1 MKVVFLKDVE
11 GSGRV
16 GEIKNV
22 ADGYARNFL
31 LPRGLAAPATADA
44 IKKGEA
50 RAAAE
55 ARRQAQLDEEA
66 QTLAEKLSGAAI
78 ALTVKAGRRG
88 RLFGS
93 VTQAD
98 IAEEAMKLLG
108 RDLDRHQ
115 VLLAEPIKQV
125 GSYEITLQLTRN
137 VQATLPLEVIP
148 EGGPTEEQAEAEQEA
163 AAQEETEAT
172 EEAEEATQAEQEET
186 EATEEAEEATQAE
199 QEETEATEEAE
210 EATQAEQEE
219 AAEEEK

>member
-1 MKVVFLKDVE
+1 VKVVFLKDVE

-55 ARRQAQLDEEA
+55 ARRQALLDEGA
-66 QTLAEKLSGAAI
+66 QALAEKLAGAAI

-98 IAEEAMKLLG
+98 IAEEVTKLLG
-108 RDLDRHQ
+108 QELDRHQ

-137 VQATLPLEVIP
+137 VQATVPLELIP
-148 EGGPTEEQAEAEQEA
+148 EGGPIEEMAEAEQEA
-163 AAQEETEAT
+163 EVEAVEREEVTAQEEAEAT
-172 EEAEEATQAEQEET
+172 EEAEEATQAEH
-186 EATEEAEEATQAE
+186 
-199 QEETEATEEAE
+199 
-210 EATQAEQEE
+210 EE
-219 AAEEEK
+219 AAEEEEK